1 MTATFA
7 ELGLSAKVLAAIE
20 AAGYPSPTPIQ
31 AEAIP
36 VAVTGRD
43 VLGIAQTGTGKTA
56 SFVLPMITRL
66 ETGRAR
72 ARMPRSLI
80 LAPTRE
86 LAAQCAQSFEKYGVN
101 HKLSVALL
109 IGGVSMDDQVQKLD
123 RGADVLI
130 ATPGRMLDHFQRG
143 RLMLMGV
150 EILVIDEADRMLDMG
165 FIPDIEKICKL
176 LPPRRQTLFFSATM
190 PPEIT
195 RLVSQFLKDPVRIEV
210 AKPATVVATIKQR
223 FAFCASAE
231 DYDKRE
237 ILRDLIKTL
246 EVRNAIIFCNR
257 KRDVAI
263 LHKSL
268 IKHGFNAGALH
279 GDMDQSSRT
288 ATLDKFRSG
297 EIALL
302 AASDVAARGL
312 DIPDVSHVINFD
324 VPWQPD
330 DYVHRIGRTG
340 RAGKEG
346 FSATIVTPEDVKAM
360 ESIAKLIGEETKWIG
375 DAPDAET
382 LAEGR
387 SRKRGRG
394 RPEPSRGGA
403 EQRGAGRGRPQ
414 RSEGRGRPERA
425 ERSERGESRGRP
437 ERRRSAAP
445 VGEPAHD
452 LPETIVPMP
461 IVEQGPV
468 DLHRAAPPDRGG
480 RERPQRRQRGES
492 ERQPEAMTT
501 RSSASPAPA
510 GRDNESNDHPPRER
524 GRNLPRRR
532 REAGHSNEAEA
543 VRAPGMR
550 DAGMPEAGMRD
561 ASARAD
567 DRQQPHHDE
576 SRDPGGRGDRPARQG
591 RNSTNPE
598 SARNPGRS
606 DDRARPQARDE
617 TRRDASRREE
627 PRRQQPRPE
636 PRRDEPHRTEPH
648 RDEPRE
654 RPAARGRERDRGDRG
669 SQNQGGTPVGLGDH
683 VPAFLRRPARA

>member
-20 AAGYPSPTPIQ
+20 AAGYPNPTPIQ

-86 LAAQCAQSFEKYGVN
+86 LAAQCAQSFEKYGIN

-176 LPPRRQTLFFSATM
+176 LPARRQTLFFSATM

-195 RLVSQFLKDPVRIEV
+195 RLVAQFLKDPVRIEV
-210 AKPATVVATIKQR
+210 ARPATVVATIKQR

-346 FSATIVTPEDVKAM
+346 FSATIVTPDDIKAM

-375 DAPDAET
+375 DPPDAEA

-387 SRKRGRG
+387 ARKRGRG
-394 RPEPSRGGA
+394 RPAARGGA
-403 EQRGAGRGRPQ
+403 EKRGEGRGRPQ
-414 RSEGRGRPERA
+414 RGEARGRPERA
-425 ERSERGESRGRP
+425 DRAEARGRP
-437 ERRRSAAP
+437 ERRR
-445 VGEPAHD
+445 PAVHPAEATDDRHD
-452 LPETIVPMP
+452 APETIVPVQLADP
-461 IVEQGPV
+461 IAV
-468 DLHRAAPPDRGG
+468 DRAA
-480 RERPQRRQRGES
+480 
-492 ERQPEAMTT
+492 
-501 RSSASPAPA
+501 SA
-510 GRDNESNDHPPRER
+510 PRESAPQEHSPGDR
-524 GRNLPRRR
+524 APRDRAPRDRNLPRRR
-532 REAGHSNEAEA
+532 RESAQPHDDGRSGQPELDAAPQRDVSRGEPAGIERAARDRRPELLPKHHEA
-543 VRAPGMR
+543 PP
-550 DAGMPEAGMRD
+550 AGEGRGKHH
-561 ASARAD
+561 ASAPNRGEGRD
-567 DRQQPHHDE
+567 DR
-576 SRDPGGRGDRPARQG
+576 RP
-591 RNSTNPE
+591 
-598 SARNPGRS
+598 
-606 DDRARPQARDE
+606 RP
-617 TRRDASRREE
+617 TRRAEPKPHDSQPEKARHEHVRPDE
-627 PRRQQPRPE
+627 PRRNQSRPVT
-636 PRRDEPHRTEPH
+636 PRRDEPR
-648 RDEPRE
+648 RDDTRE
-654 RPAARGRERDRGDRG
+654 RPARGRDRGDHRERG
-669 SQNQGGTPVGLGDH
+669 DRGGAAAGGGTPVGLGDH
-683 VPAFLRRPARA
+683 VPAFLRRPVRV